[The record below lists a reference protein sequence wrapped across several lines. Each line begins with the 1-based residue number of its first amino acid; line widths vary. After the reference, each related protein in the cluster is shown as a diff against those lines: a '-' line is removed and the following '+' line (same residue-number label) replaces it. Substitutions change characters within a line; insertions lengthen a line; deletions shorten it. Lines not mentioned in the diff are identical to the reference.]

1 MTALSAR
8 RMIAPLL
15 LLLGVFV
22 LGATSAMGATKTGV
36 SVTTAPNLVSPVLG
50 SDYGVYNFT
59 VSFAASPGDAA
70 AGFVNGVKAGHCIE
84 STLGTISAT
93 TGTLRTGVEGS
104 SLSLA
109 NADAGNLA
117 VTAAGRDRLEWLML
131 SSRRALAD
139 TPAGALAN
147 FELAAHQKAIWQ
159 LTNPSTSILGQPAN
173 PAEPILVSPA
183 FLARANQLFADSATF
198 GPSVAQQPGITALGS
213 PVCRGAGRTLHLTG
227 APLTTVTLSISAG
240 AGQFTSGTVAPGGQQ
255 TTVVLGPNGA
265 ADVALIGSAVGAVA
279 VSGTFQVPTLVQAE
293 VPDVARVGQDFVYLE
308 SRPQTVTASV
318 DFIDCTQPPPPPPTT
333 PPTPAV
339 PVTPPTPAVPVT
351 PIVTGVSTSTLTVAK
366 FGPSTARAGTTV
378 RYSIRVRNTSTT
390 AATNVVVRDLLP
402 RGYSFVR
409 AVPGAGR
416 AQGRLTWQLGT
427 LAAGAVRTIT
437 VSVRIDRTVSGQR
450 CNNANAS
457 ADNAPQVNA
466 RACSTILPVR
476 RRILPVVTG

>member
-22 LGATSAMGATKTGV
+22 VGATSALGATKTGV
-36 SVTTAPNLVSPVLG
+36 SITTAPNLVSPVLG

-59 VSFAASPGDAA
+59 VSFAGADDVA
-70 AGFVNGVKAGHCIE
+70 AGFVKGLKAGHCIE
-84 STLGTISAT
+84 STLGTISTT
-93 TGTLRTGVEGS
+93 TGTLRTGVEGN

-109 NADAGNLA
+109 NGDAGNLA
-117 VTAAGRDRLEWLML
+117 LLPGGRDRLEWLML
-131 SSRRALAD
+131 SSRRALAV

-213 PVCRGAGRTLHLTG
+213 PVCRGASRTLHVTG
-227 APLTTVTLSISAG
+227 APLTSVTLSISAG

-265 ADVALIGSAVGAVA
+265 ADVALIGGAVGAVA
-279 VSGTFQVPTLVQAE
+279 VSGTFQVSTLVQAE
-293 VPDVARVGQDFVYLE
+293 VPDAARVGQDFVYLE

-318 DFIDCTQPPPPPPTT
+318 DFINCTQPPPPPPT
-333 PPTPAV
+333 
-339 PVTPPTPAVPVT
+339 TPPTPAVPVT
-351 PIVTGVSTSTLTVAK
+351 PIVTGVSTSTLTIAK
-366 FGPSTARAGTTV
+366 VGPSTARAGTTV

-402 RGYSFVR
+402 GGYSLVR

-416 AQGRLTWQLGT
+416 AKGRLTWQLGT